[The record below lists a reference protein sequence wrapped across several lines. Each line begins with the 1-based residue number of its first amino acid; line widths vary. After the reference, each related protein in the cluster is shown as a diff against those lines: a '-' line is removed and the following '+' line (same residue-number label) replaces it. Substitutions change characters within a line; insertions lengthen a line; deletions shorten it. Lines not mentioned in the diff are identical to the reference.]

1 MGKWRNTIGLTNQE
15 CSSRGDGGK
24 KALRNGQDAL
34 DWGRSPLMSSNELQF
49 SPIPEIIA
57 EIAAGRL
64 VIVADDPSRE
74 NEADLVGAASL
85 CTPEN
90 ITFMA
95 VHGRGLVC
103 APILPERAEALDLPP
118 MTRRNREVQRTAFTV
133 SVDAASGITTGISS
147 ADRALTVRLLADA
160 KVGADSF
167 VQPGHVFPL
176 SAMPG
181 GTLRRAGH
189 TEAAIDLA
197 VLAGLPAAGV
207 ICEIMNDDG
216 TMSRVGELGE
226 YQKKHSLKA
235 CTIAQLIEHR
245 RRFEKLVRCDQ
256 VVNMPTD
263 YGDFRCHLYQIDTDG
278 SHHIAM
284 VMGEIDPEKPT
295 LVRVHSECLTGDVF
309 LSKRCDCGEQLDA
322 AMQRIA
328 AEGGV
333 LLYLRQEGRGI
344 GLPAKIHAY
353 KLQEAGL
360 DTIQANEKLGFPADL
375 RDYGMGAQILADLG
389 LKKIRLLTNNPK
401 KVIGLDGYGL
411 SIVEQLPIRVDAN
424 PHNAKYMETKRVH
437 MGHTI

>member
-1 MGKWRNTIGLTNQE
+1 M
-15 CSSRGDGGK
+15 SA
-24 KALRNGQDAL
+24 AL
-34 DWGRSPLMSSNELQF
+34 EF
-49 SPIPEIIA
+49 SPIQEIIA

-85 CTPEN
+85 CTPEH

-95 VHGRGLVC
+95 VHGRGLIC
-103 APILPERAEALDLPP
+103 APILRERVDALDLPL
-118 MTRRNREVQRTAFTV
+118 MSRRNREVHRTAFTV
-133 SVDAASGITTGISS
+133 SVDAAEGISTGISS
-147 ADRALTVRLLADA
+147 ADRARTVRLLADTHSSS
-160 KVGADSF
+160 DSF

-189 TEAAIDLA
+189 TEAAVDLA
-197 VLAGLPAAGV
+197 KLAGLPAAGV

-216 TMSRVGELGE
+216 TMARVGDLGG
-226 YQKKHSLKA
+226 YQRKHGLKA

-245 RRFEKLVRCDQ
+245 RRFEKLVRRDQ

-263 YGDFRCHLYQIDTDG
+263 YGDFRCHLYQVETDG
-278 SHHIAM
+278 SHHLAM
-284 VMGEIDPEKPT
+284 VMGEIDPEKPA

-309 LSKRCDCGEQLDA
+309 LSKRCDCGEQLNA
-322 AMQRIA
+322 AMERIA
-328 AEGGV
+328 REGGV

-353 KLQEAGL
+353 KLQEDGL
-360 DTIQANEKLGFPADL
+360 DTIQANEKLGYPADL

-389 LKKIRLLTNNPK
+389 LKQIRLLTNNPK

-411 SIVEQLPIRVDAN
+411 QIVEQLPILVDAN
-424 PHNAKYMETKRVH
+424 PHNRKYMDTKRDH
-437 MGHTI
+437 MGHMI

>member
-1 MGKWRNTIGLTNQE
+1 
-15 CSSRGDGGK
+15 
-24 KALRNGQDAL
+24 
-34 DWGRSPLMSSNELQF
+34 MSSTSLQF
-49 SPIPEIIA
+49 SPIHEIIA

-64 VIVADDPSRE
+64 VIVADDPDRE

-85 CTPEN
+85 CTAEH

-95 VHGRGLVC
+95 VHGRGLIC
-103 APILPERAEALDLPP
+103 APISRERAEALDLPP

-133 SVDAASGITTGISS
+133 TVDAATGISTGISS
-147 ADRALTVRLLADA
+147 ADRARTIQLLADA
-160 KVGADSF
+160 TISADSF

-176 SAMPG
+176 QAMPG

-197 VLAGLPAAGV
+197 TLAGLPAAGV

-216 TMSRVGELGE
+216 TMARVGELGP
-226 YQKKHSLKA
+226 YQEKHGLKA

-245 RRFEKLVRCDQ
+245 RRSEKLVRADE
-256 VVNMPTD
+256 VVNMPTE
-263 YGDFRCHLYQIDTDG
+263 YGDFRCHLYQIDTEG
-278 SHHIAM
+278 THHLAM

-309 LSKRCDCGEQLDA
+309 LSKRCDCGEQLAA
-322 AMQRIA
+322 AMERIGK
-328 AEGGV
+328 EGGV

-360 DTIQANEKLGFPADL
+360 DTIQANEKLGFAADL

-401 KVIGLDGYGL
+401 KVIGLEGYGL
-411 SIVEQLPIRVDAN
+411 SIVEQLPIRVDSN
-424 PHNAKYMETKRVH
+424 PHNEKYMETKRNQ